1 MWETQHSQC
10 NVVYANGL
18 SFLTPTAVPG
28 KPGTPDITGTD
39 KSSVA
44 LKWVAPDSDGGSP
57 ITNYLVQFRLSGSTQ
72 WLLAND
78 TVTVPD
84 TTFSV
89 TGLKEGKEY
98 EFRVAAQNRAGTGEF
113 SAPTKPVKVIKPIGE
128 GHFVVLVSLCP
139 PTPHPLTP
147 LPLSSLSVFYC
158 FRVLSSHWVS
168 CPVHQAYW
176 W

>member
-1 MWETQHSQC
+1 M
-10 NVVYANGL
+10 
-18 SFLTPTAVPG
+18 TPTAVPG

-78 TVTVPD
+78 SVTVPD

-98 EFRVAAQNRAGTGEF
+98 EFRVMAKNKAGLSEPSIT
-113 SAPTKPVKVIKPIGE
+113 SPSIVTKARKGQTSDFL
-128 GHFVVLVSLCP
+128 HQL
-139 PTPHPLTP
+139 
-147 LPLSSLSVFYC
+147 LPLEQQSKFSLFSNTLLICVFVSVHVYIC
-158 FRVLSSHWVS
+158 VIV
-168 CPVHQAYW
+168 C
-176 W
+176 

>member
-1 MWETQHSQC
+1 M
-10 NVVYANGL
+10 YANGL

-113 SAPTKPVKVIKPIGE
+113 STPTKPVKVIKPIGE
-128 GHFVVLVSLCP
+128 GHFVVLVFSMP
-139 PTPHPLTP
+139 PHPHPLTP

-158 FRVLSSHWVS
+158 FRVLSSH
-168 CPVHQAYW
+168 
-176 W
+176 

>member
-1 MWETQHSQC
+1 M
-10 NVVYANGL
+10 
-18 SFLTPTAVPG
+18 
-28 KPGTPDITGTD
+28 
-39 KSSVA
+39 A

-113 SAPTKPVKVIKPIGE
+113 SKPTKPVKVIKPIGE
-128 GHFVVLVSLCP
+128 RHFVVSILHAPSP
-139 PTPHPLTP
+139 PYPP
-147 LPLSSLSVFYC
+147 LPHLPQSSL
-158 FRVLSSHWVS
+158 
-168 CPVHQAYW
+168 
-176 W
+176 